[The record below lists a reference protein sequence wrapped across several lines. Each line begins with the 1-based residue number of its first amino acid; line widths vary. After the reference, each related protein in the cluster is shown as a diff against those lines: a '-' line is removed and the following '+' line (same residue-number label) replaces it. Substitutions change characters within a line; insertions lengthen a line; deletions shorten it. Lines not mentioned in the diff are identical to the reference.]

1 VNKKATYGIA
11 GAAGVAIV
19 IAVVAMTM
27 IPAMQNSTRISSMKA
42 EVENSIQTAAYYTI
56 PDAST
61 PAVVSD
67 PATGAIYAVYFKGAH
82 EGADVFLQKST
93 DGGQTFADPVRINE
107 VEGSVGL
114 HDQWSAPSLAVG
126 TNGEVYVTW
135 YNIDYSEP
143 DRYPYGEVTQRFA
156 RSTDGG
162 QTFEPSIDPMAND
175 PRGERSYPYMTVSKD
190 NEIFISYLNLDYSK
204 EDNASGT
211 DTVVR
216 VISSTDGGRTFGESK
231 VADKAACQCCATVAV
246 MGPDNEVYAASRS
259 VFLQTAQNLT
269 NDTRTDY
276 MNDSVNQA
284 VIRDITVY
292 HSTDGGQGAT
302 FTEPSRVGNDE
313 WYMNGCPDSGP
324 GMAFDSQGRLHVAWF
339 TGSES
344 ASQGPGFY
352 YTYSDD
358 KGATFSTPVPLH
370 LLSEKWIPPTTQY
383 LVVDKNDNVWVTFVN
398 SEGLKKSPTYEE
410 DYSYV
415 GEGAIHLAVL
425 DRDGNVLR
433 NGDLVRGDILKHYPF
448 TTAAGDVITMSWVE
462 GDDVKLAV
470 MEAA

>member
-1 VNKKATYGIA
+1 MNKKTTYGIA
-11 GAAGVAIV
+11 GAAGAAIA
-19 IAVVAMTM
+19 IALVAMTM
-27 IPAMQNSTRISSMKA
+27 IPAMQSGTRIADMKA
-42 EVENSIQTAAYYTI
+42 KVENTIQQAAYYTV

-67 PATGAIYAVYFKGAH
+67 PKTGAVYAVYFKGDD
-82 EGADVFLQKST
+82 EGADIFLQKSA
-93 DGGQTFADPVRINE
+93 DGGNTFADPVRVNE

-126 TNGEVYVTW
+126 ANGEVYVTW

-143 DRYPYGEVTQRFA
+143 DKYPYGEVTQRFA

-162 QTFEPSIDPMAND
+162 QTFEPAIDPMAGD
-175 PRGERSYPYMTVSKD
+175 PRGERSYPYMTVAD
-190 NEIFISYLNLDYSK
+190 GGQIHISYLNLDYSK

-216 VISSTDGGRTFGESK
+216 IVSSTDGGRTFGESR
-231 VADKAACQCCATVAV
+231 VADKAACQCCATVAT
-246 MGPDNEVYAASRS
+246 MGPDDEVYAASRS
-259 VFLQTAQNLT
+259 VFLQTAQELS

-276 MNDSVNQA
+276 MNDYRDQA

-292 HSTDGGQGAT
+292 HSTDGGQGAA
-302 FTEPSRVGNDE
+302 FTEPSRVGNDD
-313 WYMNGCPDSGP
+313 WYMNGCPDAGP
-324 GMAFDSQGRLHVAWF
+324 GMAFDSQGRLHIAWF

-352 YTYSDD
+352 YAHSDD
-358 KGATFSTPVPLH
+358 RGETFSTPVPLH

-383 LVVDKNDNVWVTFVN
+383 LVVDRNDNVWVTFVN
-398 SEGLKKSPTYEE
+398 SEGLKKSPTYDE
-410 DYSYV
+410 DWSYV
-415 GEGAIHLAVL
+415 GDGAIHLAVL

-433 NGDLVRGDILKHYPF
+433 NGDFVRGDITKHYPF
-448 TTAAGDVITMSWVE
+448 TTAAGDVVTMSWVE
-462 GDDVKLAV
+462 GGDVKLAV
-470 MEAA
+470 LDTA